1 MILFGAFAVAAGC
14 LIVFLPE
21 TYNKVLPDHIEDA
34 VEIDSTEE
42 EKK

>member
-1 MILFGAFAVAAGC
+1 MILFGAFAVTAGC

-34 VEIDSTEE
+34 VDIETDDG
-42 EKK
+42 KK